1 MRWKLMLI
9 ISLLVL
15 PTIVLAQAVP
25 QDTDT
30 SREQLIVQEHKNTR
44 KFVSDEITRQRN
56 DFFKTMEKEGAEY
69 EKKANSIVSDAVWK
83 LGLMW
88 AGISFFVFGVAGFIG
103 RRLDKRKWNKMLD
116 SAKEQLKAE
125 ATQQKTQIDQQK
137 AQVVQQQKTVQD
149 QASAL
154 AKAKPQLVAMHQKM
168 QQDQKKLQEVM
179 KELGVGGQ

>member
-1 MRWKLMLI
+1 MRWIIMLI

-15 PTIVLAQAVP
+15 PTVLAQVP

-56 DFFKTMEKEGAEY
+56 DFFKTMESEANNY
-69 EKKANSIVSDAVWK
+69 EDKANDIVSDAVWK

-88 AGISFFVFGVAGFIG
+88 AGITFFVVGVLGFIG

-116 SAKEQLKAE
+116 SAKEQLKTE

-137 AQVVQQQKTVQD
+137 QQVAKEQKTVQD
-149 QASAL
+149 QATAL
-154 AKAKPQLVAMHQKM
+154 AQARPKLLAMHQKM
-168 QQDQKKLQEVM
+168 AQDRAELEKVM
-179 KELGVGGQ
+179 NELGVGGS